1 MGYCSEVSI
10 AIKNSDYQR
19 LRKDLAKFCAASPD
33 DAYAWPDL
41 LDSCE
46 KFAARDGRIVLYWDS
61 IKWYADYFSG
71 VAFVMDKL
79 RTLDDVDFLRVGED
93 PDDIEEFGTSRLG
106 APFAPTVHI
115 EFTEHVVPA

>member
-1 MGYCSEVSI
+1 MGYI
-10 AIKNSDYQR
+10 SDVAVVLKKADYENLCKAYAQ
-19 LRKDLAKFCAASPD
+19 FCAASPD

-46 KFAARDGRIVLYWDS
+46 KLRARDGRIVLYWDS

-115 EFTEHVVPA
+115 EFTEHVEPA

>member
-1 MGYCSEVSI
+1 MGYYSEVSI

-46 KFAARDGRIVLYWDS
+46 KFTARDGRIVLYWDS

-93 PDDIEEFGTSRLG
+93 PGQ
-106 APFAPTVHI
+106 
-115 EFTEHVVPA
+115 